1 MLQRVVLNC
10 PGLCSPVPATS
21 VVTSVYFR
29 ISRIPLAR
37 FFLKHQKISNHE
49 WIRIN
54 TNFSYLGL
62 PASDFHEC
70 QFVVKPS
77 VGPEPRHFRLQIRL
91 IRCLPA
97 RVRVIRV

>member
-1 MLQRVVLNC
+1 MVGRLCRLGVHIPSIVL
-10 PGLCSPVPATS
+10 
-21 VVTSVYFR
+21 FD
-29 ISRIPLAR
+29 RIPLAS

-77 VGPEPRHFRLQIRL
+77 VGLEPRLL
-91 IRCLPA
+91 ISDSKS
-97 RVRVIRV
+97 V

>member
-77 VGPEPRHFRLQIRL
+77 VGLEPRHFRLQIRL
-91 IRCLPA
+91 IR
-97 RVRVIRV
+97 V

>member
-10 PGLCSPVPATS
+10 PGLCSPIPATS
-21 VVTSVYFR
+21 VVTYRLFSYFPN
-29 ISRIPLAR
+29 SFGKVFPQAS
-37 FFLKHQKISNHE
+37 KISNHE

-54 TNFSYLGL
+54 TNFSDLGL

-77 VGPEPRHFRLQIRL
+77 VRPEPR
-91 IRCLPA
+91 LPISDSKS
-97 RVRVIRV
+97 V